1 MALDIVLTV
10 ITLIVAVVGTL
21 LKDPP
26 KKAQAVL
33 IALAVLASL
42 ASVFKAIS
50 DESDKEFMKAALTS
64 TLVPSSTC
72 YQQFTKDL
80 SRIGNRF
87 GFNGDPRFYH
97 NLEGA
102 TCFFSS
108 TDGSKRGTLVFDRSD
123 IAKIYANQIA
133 HRNNDKDIAEAF
145 DRSYDPKD
153 WEEEL
158 RNKVCILGFG
168 VCFDQY
174 RHFPTEF
181 FYDDNGVRIDFD
193 YNSNRKTVEYDW
205 EELVKLKKAKAIDLF
220 YDLEQGLRK
229 KFETALLEANN

>member
-10 ITLIVAVVGTL
+10 ITLVVAVIGTL
-21 LKDPP
+21 LRDPP
-26 KKAQAVL
+26 RKAQAFL

-42 ASVFKAIS
+42 ASVVKAIN

-72 YQQFTKDL
+72 YAQFSKDL
-80 SRIGNRF
+80 SKIGKRF
-87 GFNGDPRFYH
+87 GFNADPRFYH
-97 NLEGA
+97 NPEGA

-133 HRNNDKDIAEAF
+133 RRNNEKDIAEAF
-145 DRSYDPKD
+145 DQSYDPKD

-158 RNKVCILGFG
+158 RNKVCVLGFG
-168 VCFDQY
+168 VFFDIY
-174 RHFPTEF
+174 RRSPSEF
-181 FYDDNGVRIDFD
+181 FYDDDGVRIGFE
-193 YNSNRKTVEYDW
+193 YNGKRKTVEYDW
-205 EELVKLKKAKAIDLF
+205 EELVKLKKTKAVDLF

-229 KFETALLEANN
+229 KYEAALLEATN